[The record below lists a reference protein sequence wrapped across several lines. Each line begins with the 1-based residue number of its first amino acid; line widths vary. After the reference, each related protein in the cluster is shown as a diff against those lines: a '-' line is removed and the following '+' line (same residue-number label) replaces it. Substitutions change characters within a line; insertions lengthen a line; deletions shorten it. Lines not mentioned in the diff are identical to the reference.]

1 MISNIHVMNMKFSHL
16 ARALCVILALGFWS
30 DVKAQIPGLTPAP
43 QPSEAPGTTEPAPPV
58 APDSPR
64 ASLESFLEAADAGR
78 WADAANYLSLARDQR
93 SRGEDL
99 AKRLKSVLD
108 RHWIDLETVSA
119 EAGGRR
125 DDGLPPELEEVRPVV
140 PIGPKA
146 EPMRLVRRSDAKG
159 AFWAF
164 SPATVARID
173 AWYAALPERWLGETF
188 GLDGLLR
195 PGPFDILR
203 WQWIA
208 LPLLALVAWAL
219 SWGLAGLTRWIFGH
233 FRARTATVWRHELL
247 ASIGPPLTLAW
258 AIIVFSVGVVLMQ
271 LTRSAY
277 WFFHSM
283 ATAGLVFAFFWGL
296 WRSIGVLSKQIRQ
309 LSWAARSPWVRNLL
323 AVGNNLAR
331 GAIVAFGVLA
341 VLSAFGFPIGTL
353 LAGLGIGGLALAFGA
368 QKTVEN
374 LFGSVSL
381 AVDQPF
387 RVGDFVKVDDF
398 VGTVEDIGLR
408 STRFRTLDRTLI
420 TIPNGKLA
428 DQRLESFAVRD
439 RMRLA
444 ATLGVTYSTTRS
456 QMQTVLEG
464 FERVL
469 REHPWIWPEAMVV
482 RFKEF
487 GPSSLDIEVM
497 AWFQVPTWGDFQL
510 CRQEVLL
517 AFMQVVED
525 AGTSFAFPTR
535 TVHVVNENAA
545 RPVGSNVQVS

>member
-1 MISNIHVMNMKFSHL
+1 
-16 ARALCVILALGFWS
+16 
-30 DVKAQIPGLTPAP
+30 
-43 QPSEAPGTTEPAPPV
+43 
-58 APDSPR
+58 
-64 ASLESFLEAADAGR
+64 
-78 WADAANYLSLARDQR
+78 
-93 SRGEDL
+93 
-99 AKRLKSVLD
+99 
-108 RHWIDLETVSA
+108 
-119 EAGGRR
+119 
-125 DDGLPPELEEVRPVV
+125 
-140 PIGPKA
+140 
-146 EPMRLVRRSDAKG
+146 
-159 AFWAF
+159 
-164 SPATVARID
+164 
-173 AWYAALPERWLGETF
+173 
-188 GLDGLLR
+188 
-195 PGPFDILR
+195 
-203 WQWIA
+203 
-208 LPLLALVAWAL
+208 
-219 SWGLAGLTRWIFGH
+219 
-233 FRARTATVWRHELL
+233 
-247 ASIGPPLTLAW
+247 
-258 AIIVFSVGVVLMQ
+258 
-271 LTRSAY
+271 
-277 WFFHSM
+277 
-283 ATAGLVFAFFWGL
+283 
-296 WRSIGVLSKQIRQ
+296 
-309 LSWAARSPWVRNLL
+309 
-323 AVGNNLAR
+323 
-331 GAIVAFGVLA
+331 